1 MFFSRSIADNRDFNA
16 SSLESRQRSLRRAR
30 MRENVKK
37 GLCHNQDAIVRRAIC
52 HSGSVYFSTLVI
64 AAENQQAHGPA

>member
-1 MFFSRSIADNRDFNA
+1 MFFSRNIADNRDFNA

-30 MRENVKK
+30 TRKIMKK
-37 GLCHNQDAIVRRAIC
+37 GLCHNQDARVRRAIC
-52 HSGSVYFSTLVI
+52 HTGIVYFSTLVI